1 MRDNWEQVI
10 AKFLDNFFIGSTQTC
25 GNYMLDPLLLQLM
38 FPSHPLE

>member
-10 AKFLDNFFIGSTQTC
+10 LDNFFIGSTQIC
-25 GNYMLDPLLLQLM
+25 SNYMLDPLLLQLM